1 MQRLYDPDSG
11 TVLLDGHDVRS
22 LDSDWVHE
30 NVAVVHQEPVL
41 LGMSIAQNMAYS
53 LDTVTQAQVE
63 AAATFANAHEFIQT
77 VPDGY
82 QALIGDTG
90 VRLTGPQRLQVAVAR
105 AILSPSKVL
114 ILDETFS
121 SLDEQS
127 ALILLGNLKREV
139 AGSRTI
145 IALTSFPQSL
155 RGAFDTIAVMHEG
168 QITAQGS
175 HQHLMSTS
183 PEYAALVEPA
193 GRSLQEAGAVSEPSL
208 GAAHLQGSTVSSLE
222 TEGTWRKRLQIADQ
236 LEDSILQLG
245 VPQGKVMDLVEMV
258 TEIKEALSLEASS
271 SALR

>member
-1 MQRLYDPDSG
+1 M
-11 TVLLDGHDVRS
+11 LLDGHDVRS
-22 LDSDWVHE
+22 LDGDWVHE

-53 LDTVTQAQVE
+53 LDSVTQAQVE
-63 AAATFANAHEFIQT
+63 AAACFTNAHDFIQT

-121 SLDEQS
+121 SLDEKS
-127 ALILLGNLKREV
+127 ALVLLGNLKREV

-145 IALTSFPQSL
+145 IALTSVPQSL
-155 RGAFDTIAVMHEG
+155 RGAFDNIAVMHEG
-168 QITAQGS
+168 RITAQGS
-175 HQHLMSTS
+175 HEHLMSTS

-193 GRSLQEAGAVSEPSL
+193 GRSLQGAGAGSEASV
-208 GAAHLQGSTVSSLE
+208 GDATFLQGSTVSSVE
-222 TEGTWRKRLQIADQ
+222 NESTWRKRLQIADQ